1 MVLVTESPATDG
13 IKYQPYCLALF
24 VLIESE
30 SRKMILLMMLGK
42 GYDTK
47 KRFNNAM
54 VVIHAY
60 RQFPRKIPTRKR
72 VKPLP

>member
-1 MVLVTESPATDG
+1 MVLVTESLATDG

-42 GYDTK
+42 G
-47 KRFNNAM
+47 
-54 VVIHAY
+54 
-60 RQFPRKIPTRKR
+60 
-72 VKPLP
+72 